1 LFRLCHYCGTVG
13 NYQAA
18 DNQKALDGYEK
29 GSRYA
34 KRMVDRVHRE
44 VRSAG
49 TSQAGSASF
58 NHLIGEKNMYK
69 HVLLPLDGSELSLKA
84 VSAGIDLAKAVGA
97 KVTFISV
104 VPHFRLAVS
113 IGHASE
119 IVRKLE
125 KEHEEEARKHA
136 DELLA
141 KVETEAKKKG
151 VPSEHIAVV
160 DDSPYEQIIAH
171 ADKANCDLIVMAS
184 HGRRGLDAV
193 LLGSETTKV
202 LTHSKIPVLVVR

>member
-1 LFRLCHYCGTVG
+1 
-13 NYQAA
+13 
-18 DNQKALDGYEK
+18 
-29 GSRYA
+29 
-34 KRMVDRVHRE
+34 
-44 VRSAG
+44 
-49 TSQAGSASF
+49 
-58 NHLIGEKNMYK
+58 MYK

-113 IGHASE
+113 IGHSSD

-141 KVETEAKKKG
+141 KVEAEAKKKG
-151 VPSEHIAVV
+151 VPSERIAVV

-171 ADKANCDLIVMAS
+171 AGKANCDLIVMAS